1 MTVKKNKRPTTSHKV
16 TNKKNRNK
24 IILMILIPIM
34 IIILAGVT
42 YGAKLYAEAKKTVDD
57 SYYELD
63 RDKASTSKGNEIKVN
78 PIEDTISVL
87 VMGIDDDS
95 ARQLGSARTDALIYL
110 TINPKEHKINMVSI
124 PRDSYTTIVS
134 KKYNGKD
141 KINSAYTYG
150 EEQATIETVENLLN
164 VPINYYVTFNFDS
177 FLEIVNALDGIEVDV
192 PVSFTDTNT
201 LGTGEVHLEKGKQLL
216 NGEEALAL
224 ARTRHI
230 DNDIKRGERQQLILQ
245 AIVDK
250 AMNVGS
256 INKYSDVIKAA
267 GKNMRTNL
275 KFNEMLSIAQTGL
288 DGRYTFNS
296 YVFDWTDFEL
306 EDASMV
312 ELYQDSVDFISHR
325 FRVSLGLD
333 EPNEQD
339 AADYQFVTNG
349 YSQYKSTNSW
359 SNSNDNTENS
369 GDRKSVV

>member
-16 TNKKNRNK
+16 TNKNNRNK

-369 GDRKSVV
+369 GSNNNW

>member
-369 GDRKSVV
+369 GSNNNW

>member
-16 TNKKNRNK
+16 TNKNNRNK

-34 IIILAGVT
+34 ILILAGVT

-150 EEQATIETVENLLN
+150 EEQATIETVEKLLN

-177 FLEIVNALDGIEVDV
+177 FLEIVDALDGIDVDV

-201 LGTGEVHLEKGKQLL
+201 LGNGEVHLEKGKQLL

-369 GDRKSVV
+369 GSNNNW